1 VRLGSTNPDL
11 FPHIKG
17 RGASMKRLCLLSAF
31 VFVVVPAAHGQ
42 STVATD
48 VTRAEI
54 EAVYESLGQSID
66 KQIKVV
72 DIGKDTNVAVGI
84 LERSALER
92 QGAVGAIVH
101 HDVTEVY
108 YILEGGGTLVTGG
121 PLENTREF
129 PPDSAAVRELIGPS
143 GGGTFLAGERREVSE
158 GDIVVIPGG
167 VPHGFSRIPD
177 RVKYL
182 SIRIDPDQVLPAGY
196 VSPVLDK

>member
-1 VRLGSTNPDL
+1 
-11 FPHIKG
+11 
-17 RGASMKRLCLLSAF
+17 MKLLCLLSAF

-48 VTRAEI
+48 VTKAEI

-66 KQIKVV
+66 KQIRVV

-121 PLENTREF
+121 PLEYTR
-129 PPDSAAVRELIGPS
+129 
-143 GGGTFLAGERREVSE
+143 
-158 GDIVVIPGG
+158 
-167 VPHGFSRIPD
+167 
-177 RVKYL
+177 
-182 SIRIDPDQVLPAGY
+182 
-196 VSPVLDK
+196 

>member
-1 VRLGSTNPDL
+1 
-11 FPHIKG
+11 
-17 RGASMKRLCLLSAF
+17 MKRLCLLSAF

-143 GGGTFLAGERREVSE
+143 GGGTFLAGESREVSE